1 MDKEKSI
8 VRTLML
14 TVLVSVVLLLV
25 PSIVFIVMI
34 GTTGSDSAR
43 MGNLLLSFYPWA
55 IVYIVVVC
63 VFSVWNALRFSKRL
77 SKVQESITG
86 CLSEMQHGKLH
97 IHVDE
102 TGHEFGNAAKSVNA
116 FSDQLQNAIRSLIDT
131 LNKLSSGDLS
141 FEIDKSVWVG
151 DWAGIGTALE
161 IVSKD
166 LNQTFR
172 DVDNAAEQTF
182 SGSTQVANG
191 SQALAQGATEQASS
205 IEELSA
211 TVTEISEHVRKNA
224 ANATNADHASSLA
237 EQKIEDA
244 SKNMQEMVQAMS
256 RISDASKKIG
266 DIIKTIDNISFQT
279 NILALNAA
287 VEAARAG
294 SAGKGFA
301 VVADEVRN
309 LASKSAEAAK
319 GTTALIEDSA
329 RAVGDG
335 EKIAAAAEKTLQEV
349 RDASSEANKLVNEI
363 ASASNKQATSIDQIT
378 QGVQQISSVVQTN
391 SATAEQSAAA
401 SEELA
406 AQAKALKDSLAK
418 LKLQGS
424 TKGAPSIA
432 QSQAKTHSHAKPVVA
447 PRPASTAKP
456 ASAPKPAAKK
466 SVKPVQPAKA
476 AFQSQTPNDK
486 YL

>member
-1 MDKEKSI
+1 MDNKKSVVKVI
-8 VRTLML
+8 MT
-14 TVLVSVVLLLV
+14 TVLVAVVLLLI
-25 PSIVFIVMI
+25 PSIVFIAI
-34 GTTGSDSAR
+34 IASAGGDSAR
-43 MGNLLLSFYPWA
+43 MGSTLLSFYPWA
-55 IVYIVVVC
+55 IVYLVAVC
-63 VFSVWNALRFSKRL
+63 IFSICFGLHFAKRSDKQL
-77 SKVQESITG
+77 DGIAK
-86 CLSEMQHGKLH
+86 CLSDMEHGKLH
-97 IHVDE
+97 IHIDE
-102 TGHEFGNAAKSVNA
+102 TNSEFDSTIKFVNS
-116 FSDQLQNAIRSLIDT
+116 FSDRLQQAIQTLIDS
-131 LNKLSSGDLS
+131 LNKLASGDLT

-151 DWAGIGTALE
+151 DWAEIGDALE
-161 IVSKD
+161 KVSSD
-166 LNQTFR
+166 LNRMFRNIDSAAQQTS
-172 DVDNAAEQTF
+172 
-182 SGSTQVANG
+182 SGSTEVANA
-191 SQALAQGATEQASS
+191 SQALAQGATEQASA
-205 IEELSA
+205 IQELSA
-211 TVTEISEHVRKNA
+211 TVTEISGHVRKNA
-224 ANATNADHASSLA
+224 ANATNADRASSLA
-237 EQKIEDA
+237 EEKIEDA
-244 SKNMQEMVQAMS
+244 SKSMEEMVQAMS

-349 RDASSEANKLVNEI
+349 RNASSESNKLVNEI

-391 SATAEQSAAA
+391 SATAEESAAA

-406 AQAKALKDSLAK
+406 AQAKTLKSSLSK
-418 LKLQGS
+418 LTLRGGTQAGPS
-424 TKGAPSIA
+424 TARPQPKAHNFKAPA
-432 QSQAKTHSHAKPVVA
+432 AA
-447 PRPASTAKP
+447 PRPVSAAKP
-456 ASAPKPAAKK
+456 SDAQSAKPKQDFKPA
-466 SVKPVQPAKA
+466 QA
-476 AFQSQTPNDK
+476 AFQQQTPNDK